1 MSLTIYLSYIPIV
14 ISSCTMVRTGPP
26 VQDQLNFAWT
36 SKFQFLLEL
45 NKNKFKNLIGTSK
58 LKFSFRGL
66 TLAKQGA

>member
-26 VQDQLNFAWT
+26 AQDQLNFAWT

-66 TLAKQGA
+66 ILAKQGA